1 MAGGEDRLIAWLAG
15 FAGAGDRIGDDAV
28 LLTLGER
35 QYAFSVDTQRA
46 GVHIPLDL
54 DPAAAAR
61 RLLAVSLSDLAAT
74 GALPRWMLV
83 ALGIDEEHAARRF
96 LAALVRAGR
105 RYEVELIGGDTA
117 RPTTPGRLDASLTV
131 IGEIP
136 ADGAALTRDAARP
149 DDRLWIGGP
158 IGESALGLDLVRLGA
173 RIAGRSANLPEGLPD
188 GLARVASRVLRR
200 HLEPRP
206 QIELGLLLGRRSPAG
221 AAIDVSDGLATDAA
235 RLCRRSGV
243 GCELEEGGARPSG
256 RRAPPGRPPWPR
268 SARAGSRRGRRL
280 RSSVHP
286 AARRRLTPSRVP
298 ADRSRH
304 DAVRSETA
312 PRRRNSRTV
321 ARRRLGP
328 PQRLSVTVIG
338 WSSFCSTRLTW
349 ASSAASRAS
358 TLPAAAGAG

>member
-28 LLTLGER
+28 LLTLGGR

-46 GVHIPLDL
+46 GVHIPVDL

-74 GALPRWMLV
+74 GAVPRWMLV
-83 ALGIDEEHAARRF
+83 ALGIDDEDAARRF

-105 RYEVELIGGDTA
+105 RYEIELIGGDTA

-131 IGEIP
+131 VGKIT

-173 RIAGRSANLPEGLPD
+173 RIARRRANLPEGLPD

-221 AAIDVSDGLATDAA
+221 AAIDLSDGLAMDAA

-243 GCELEEGGARPSG
+243 GCELEEAALAL
-256 RRAPPGRPPWPR
+256 RAD
-268 SARAGSRRGRRL
+268 ARRL
-280 RSSVHP
+280 AGH
-286 AARRRLTPSRVP
+286 
-298 ADRSRH
+298 
-304 DAVRSETA
+304 
-312 PRRRNSRTV
+312 
-321 ARRRLGP
+321 LGREP
-328 PQRLSVTVIG
+328 LELVLAGGEDYVLL
-338 WSSFCSTRLTW
+338 F
-349 ASSAASRAS
+349 
-358 TLPAAAGAG
+358 TLPPDAGLQHPGCRPIGRITAQPGLRLRRVDGTIEPLATGGWDHLSD

>member
-15 FAGAGDRIGDDAV
+15 FAGSGDRIGDDAV
-28 LLTLGER
+28 LLTLGGR

-46 GVHIPLDL
+46 GVHIPVDL

-74 GALPRWMLV
+74 GAVPRWMLV
-83 ALGIDEEHAARRF
+83 SLGIDDEDAARRF

-131 IGEIP
+131 VGEIP
-136 ADGAALTRDAARP
+136 EEGSPLTRDAASP

-158 IGESALGLDLVRLGA
+158 VGESALGLELVRLGA
-173 RIAGRSANLPEGLPD
+173 RIAGRRANLPEGLPD
-188 GLARVASRVLRR
+188 GLVRVASRVLRR

-206 QIELGLLLGRRSPAG
+206 QIELGLLLGGRSPAV

-243 GCELEEGGARPSG
+243 GCELEEGALALRADARRLAGHLRREPLELVLGGGEDYVLLFTLPPDADLRHPGCRPIGRITARPG
-256 RRAPPGRPPWPR
+256 LNLRRVDGTLEPLPGGGWD
-268 SARAGSRRGRRL
+268 
-280 RSSVHP
+280 H
-286 AARRRLTPSRVP
+286 
-298 ADRSRH
+298 
-304 DAVRSETA
+304 
-312 PRRRNSRTV
+312 
-321 ARRRLGP
+321 
-328 PQRLSVTVIG
+328 LSD
-338 WSSFCSTRLTW
+338 
-349 ASSAASRAS
+349 
-358 TLPAAAGAG
+358 

>member
-46 GVHIPLDL
+46 GVHIPVDL

-74 GALPRWMLV
+74 GAEPRWMLV

-131 IGEIP
+131 VGEIP

-158 IGESALGLDLVRLGA
+158 IGESALGLELVHLGA
-173 RIAGRSANLPEGLPD
+173 RIAGRRANLPERLPD
-188 GLARVASRVLRR
+188 GLSRVASRVLRR

-206 QIELGLLLGRRSPAG
+206 QIELGLLLSQRSPAG

-235 RLCRRSGV
+235 RLCRQSGV
-243 GCELEEGGARPSG
+243 GCEFEEGALAL
-256 RRAPPGRPPWPR
+256 RAD
-268 SARAGSRRGRRL
+268 ARRL
-280 RSSVHP
+280 AGH
-286 AARRRLTPSRVP
+286 
-298 ADRSRH
+298 
-304 DAVRSETA
+304 
-312 PRRRNSRTV
+312 
-321 ARRRLGP
+321 LGREP
-328 PQRLSVTVIG
+328 LELVLGGGEDYVLL
-338 WSSFCSTRLTW
+338 F
-349 ASSAASRAS
+349 
-358 TLPAAAGAG
+358 TLPPDAGLQHPGCRPIGRITTRPGLNLRRVDGTIEPLATGGWDHLSD

>member
-35 QYAFSVDTQRA
+35 QYAFSVDTQRT
-46 GVHIPLDL
+46 GVHIPVDL

-74 GALPRWMLV
+74 GAEPRWMLV

-105 RYEVELIGGDTA
+105 RHEVELIGGDTA

-131 IGEIP
+131 VGEIP

-158 IGESALGLDLVRLGA
+158 VGESALGLELVRLGA
-173 RIAGRSANLPEGLPD
+173 RIAGRRANLPEGLPD
-188 GLARVASRVLRR
+188 GLSRVASRVLRR

-206 QIELGLLLGRRSPAG
+206 QLDLGLLLGRRSPAG
-221 AAIDVSDGLATDAA
+221 AATDVSDGLATDAA
-235 RLCRRSGV
+235 RLCWRSGV
-243 GCELEEGGARPSG
+243 GCELKEGALAL
-256 RRAPPGRPPWPR
+256 RAD
-268 SARAGSRRGRRL
+268 ARRL
-280 RSSVHP
+280 AGH
-286 AARRRLTPSRVP
+286 
-298 ADRSRH
+298 
-304 DAVRSETA
+304 
-312 PRRRNSRTV
+312 
-321 ARRRLGP
+321 LGREP
-328 PQRLSVTVIG
+328 LELVLGGGEDYVLL
-338 WSSFCSTRLTW
+338 F
-349 ASSAASRAS
+349 
-358 TLPAAAGAG
+358 TLPSDADLRHPGCRPIGRITTRPGLKLRRVDGTLEPLPAGGWDHLSD

>member
-15 FAGAGDRIGDDAV
+15 FAGSGDRIGDDAV
-28 LLTLGER
+28 LLTLGGR

-46 GVHIPLDL
+46 GVHIPVDL

-74 GALPRWMLV
+74 GAVPRWMLV
-83 ALGIDEEHAARRF
+83 ALGIDDEDAARRF

-131 IGEIP
+131 VGEIP

-158 IGESALGLDLVRLGA
+158 VGESALGLDLVRLGA
-173 RIAGRSANLPEGLPD
+173 RIAGRRANLLEGLPD
-188 GLARVASRVLRR
+188 GLSRVASRVLRR

-206 QIELGLLLGRRSPAG
+206 QLDLGLLLGRRSPAG

-243 GCELEEGGARPSG
+243 GCELEEGALAL
-256 RRAPPGRPPWPR
+256 RAD
-268 SARAGSRRGRRL
+268 ARRL
-280 RSSVHP
+280 AH
-286 AARRRLTPSRVP
+286 
-298 ADRSRH
+298 H
-304 DAVRSETA
+304 
-312 PRRRNSRTV
+312 
-321 ARRRLGP
+321 LGREP
-328 PQRLSVTVIG
+328 LELVLAGGEDYVLL
-338 WSSFCSTRLTW
+338 F
-349 ASSAASRAS
+349 
-358 TLPAAAGAG
+358 TLPPDAGLQHPGCRPIGRITTRPGLKLRRVGGTLEPLSAGGWDHLSD

>member
-46 GVHIPLDL
+46 GVHIPVDL

-74 GALPRWMLV
+74 GAEPRWMLV
-83 ALGIDEEHAARRF
+83 ALGIDEGHAARRF

-131 IGEIP
+131 VGEIP
-136 ADGAALTRDAARP
+136 EEGSPLTRDAARP
-149 DDRLWIGGP
+149 GDRLWIGGP
-158 IGESALGLDLVRLGA
+158 VGESALGLDLVRLGA
-173 RIAGRSANLPEGLPD
+173 RIAERRANLPEGFPG
-188 GLARVASRVLRR
+188 GLTRVASRVLRR

-206 QIELGLLLGRRSPAG
+206 QLDLGLLLGRRTPTG
-221 AAIDVSDGLATDAA
+221 AAIDVSDGLAKDAA

-243 GCELEEGGARPSG
+243 GCELEEGALAL
-256 RRAPPGRPPWPR
+256 RAD
-268 SARAGSRRGRRL
+268 ARRL
-280 RSSVHP
+280 AHQ
-286 AARRRLTPSRVP
+286 
-298 ADRSRH
+298 
-304 DAVRSETA
+304 
-312 PRRRNSRTV
+312 
-321 ARRRLGP
+321 LGREP
-328 PQRLSVTVIG
+328 LELALAGGEDYVLL
-338 WSSFCSTRLTW
+338 F
-349 ASSAASRAS
+349 
-358 TLPAAAGAG
+358 TLPPDAGFRHRGCRPIGYITARSGLKLRRSDGTTEPLPASGWDHLSD

>member
-54 DPAAAAR
+54 DPVAAAR

-173 RIAGRSANLPEGLPD
+173 RIAGRNANLPEGLPD

-243 GCELEEGGARPSG
+243 GCELEEGALAL
-256 RRAPPGRPPWPR
+256 RAD
-268 SARAGSRRGRRL
+268 ARRL
-280 RSSVHP
+280 AGH
-286 AARRRLTPSRVP
+286 
-298 ADRSRH
+298 
-304 DAVRSETA
+304 
-312 PRRRNSRTV
+312 
-321 ARRRLGP
+321 LGRDP
-328 PQRLSVTVIG
+328 LELVLAGGEDYVLL
-338 WSSFCSTRLTW
+338 F
-349 ASSAASRAS
+349 
-358 TLPAAAGAG
+358 TLPPDAGLRHPGCRPIGRVTTRSGLKLRRVDGTLEPLPGGGWDHLSD

>member
-46 GVHIPLDL
+46 GVHIPVDL
-54 DPAAAAR
+54 DPADAAR

-74 GALPRWMLV
+74 GAEPRWMLV
-83 ALGIDEEHAARRF
+83 ALGVDDEAGARRF
-96 LAALVRAGR
+96 LAALVRTGR

-131 IGEIP
+131 IGEVP
-136 ADGAALTRDAARP
+136 EEGSPLTRDAARP
-149 DDRLWIGGP
+149 DDRLWIGGAV
-158 IGESALGLDLVRLGA
+158 GESALGLDLVRRGA
-173 RIAGRSANLPEGLPD
+173 RIAKRRANLPEGIPD

-221 AAIDVSDGLATDAA
+221 AAIDVSDGLAADAA

-243 GCELEEGGARPSG
+243 GCELDEGALALRADARRLAGHLGRDPLELVLGGGEDYVLLFTLPPDAGLRHPGCRPIGRITARPG
-256 RRAPPGRPPWPR
+256 LKVRRVDGTIEP
-268 SARAGSRRGRRL
+268 L
-280 RSSVHP
+280 
-286 AARRRLTPSRVP
+286 
-298 ADRSRH
+298 
-304 DAVRSETA
+304 
-312 PRRRNSRTV
+312 
-321 ARRRLGP
+321 
-328 PQRLSVTVIG
+328 
-338 WSSFCSTRLTW
+338 
-349 ASSAASRAS
+349 
-358 TLPAAAGAG
+358 AAGGWDHLSD

>member
-15 FAGAGDRIGDDAV
+15 FAGSGDRIGDDAV

-46 GVHIPLDL
+46 GVHIPVDL

-74 GALPRWMLV
+74 GAEPRWMLV
-83 ALGIDEEHAARRF
+83 ALGIDDEDAARRF

-131 IGEIP
+131 VGEIP
-136 ADGAALTRDAARP
+136 EEGSPLTRDAASP

-158 IGESALGLDLVRLGA
+158 VGESALGLEVVRLGA
-173 RIAGRSANLPEGLPD
+173 RIAGRRASLPEGLPD
-188 GLARVASRVLRR
+188 GLARVAGRVLRR

-206 QIELGLLLGRRSPAG
+206 QLELGLVLGRRSPAG

-243 GCELEEGGARPSG
+243 GCELEEGALALRPD
-256 RRAPPGRPPWPR
+256 A
-268 SARAGSRRGRRL
+268 RRL
-280 RSSVHP
+280 AGH
-286 AARRRLTPSRVP
+286 
-298 ADRSRH
+298 
-304 DAVRSETA
+304 
-312 PRRRNSRTV
+312 
-321 ARRRLGP
+321 LGRDP
-328 PQRLSVTVIG
+328 LELVLGGGEDYVLL
-338 WSSFCSTRLTW
+338 F
-349 ASSAASRAS
+349 
-358 TLPAAAGAG
+358 TLPPDAGFRHPGCRPIGHITTQPGLRLRRTDGTLEPLSAGGWDHLSD

>member
-28 LLTLGER
+28 LLTLGGR

-46 GVHIPLDL
+46 GVHIPVDL

-74 GALPRWMLV
+74 GAEPRWMLV

-131 IGEIP
+131 VGEIP
-136 ADGAALTRDAARP
+136 EERSPLTRGAARP

-158 IGESALGLDLVRLGA
+158 VGESALGLELVRLGA
-173 RIAGRSANLPEGLPD
+173 RIAGRSASLPEGLPD

-206 QIELGLLLGRRSPAG
+206 QLELGLMLGRRSPAG

-243 GCELEEGGARPSG
+243 GCELEEGALAL
-256 RRAPPGRPPWPR
+256 RAD
-268 SARAGSRRGRRL
+268 ARRL
-280 RSSVHP
+280 AGHL
-286 AARRRLTPSRVP
+286 RRDPLELV
-298 ADRSRH
+298 
-304 DAVRSETA
+304 
-312 PRRRNSRTV
+312 
-321 ARRRLGP
+321 LGGGEDYV
-328 PQRLSVTVIG
+328 LL
-338 WSSFCSTRLTW
+338 F
-349 ASSAASRAS
+349 
-358 TLPAAAGAG
+358 TLPPDADLRHPGCRPIGRITTQPGLRLRRTDGTIEPLATGGWDHLSD